1 MVFLK
6 NGGGK
11 MEVRR
16 LVKNKEDGTV
26 EVDLMLSEDQAQF
39 LVNFALGMLVRE
51 GIASFVD
58 VEETGGETA
67 VAESFDPS
75 KLN

>member
-1 MVFLK
+1 
-6 NGGGK
+6 